1 MIIKDLEIII
11 LLGRVLMFRTIYAFK
26 KKLTSVIK
34 EITNYQTICC
44 LLKHQ
49 ISNIFLREG

>member
-1 MIIKDLEIII
+1 LNVKMIIKDLEIII

-34 EITNYQTICC
+34 EITNY
-44 LLKHQ
+44 
-49 ISNIFLREG
+49 